1 MARKKPRFRCHKC
14 KKSMGSAATSFAH
27 FQKHPSHRNA
37 KQKKD
42 YQANLALRE
51 KNGGTQPQRRV
62 TASGL
67 PTVRRTTR
75 TGATRRL
82 VKFCTNCGERRMP
95 SHNYCGGCG
104 DKI

>member
-1 MARKKPRFRCHKC
+1 MARKQPRFRCHKC
-14 KKSMGSAATSFAH
+14 KKNLGSAAISYGH

-42 YQANLALRE
+42 YAANLALRE
-51 KNGGTQPQRRV
+51 KHKREGV
-62 TASGL
+62 L

-75 TGATRRL
+75 ISATRRTG
-82 VKFCTNCGERRMP
+82 KFCTNCGERRMP

-104 DKI
+104 DKV